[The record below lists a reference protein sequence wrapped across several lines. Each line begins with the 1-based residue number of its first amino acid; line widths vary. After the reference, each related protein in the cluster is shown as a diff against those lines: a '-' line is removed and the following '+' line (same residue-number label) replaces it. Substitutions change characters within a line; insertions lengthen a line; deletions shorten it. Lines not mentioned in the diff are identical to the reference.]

1 MLNMRD
7 YIDLEYLTAWA
18 ILILLY
24 LVLSLIIEPPS
35 IHTIT
40 QVIM

>member
-1 MLNMRD
+1 MRD

-24 LVLSLIIEPPS
+24 LVLSLIIERSS

-40 QVIM
+40 QVGM